1 MPATPLYHP
10 DDTLA
15 RHAGRIDKLSKREAA
30 SLASLKQLVRKQGLS
45 LGLVRGPGE
54 QNDVCLLRFLRS
66 QGFDEKRVRKVGCN
80 RSLASSLAEPGVHAV
95 LRFGSLAP

>member
-15 RHAGRIDKLSKREAA
+15 RHAGRIDKLSKRETA
-30 SLASLKQLVRKQGLS
+30 SLAALKQLVRKQGLS

-66 QGFDEKRVRKVGCN
+66 QGFDEKKVRCAAYH
-80 RSLASSLAEPGVHAV
+80 R
-95 LRFGSLAP
+95 